1 MPRRA
6 QYTIKWLAELNAYS
20 FTGPAGETV
29 PFLQGEEWQQW
40 LGEHTAFAFHGYN
53 GQLNLLKERRR
64 SGEGYWYAYQRQETG
79 MVKRYIGRSEQLS
92 LERLEEVAALLGH
105 ERKGGPLLA
114 YASTGNPVDAYASSI
129 VPPPQFEPLLMPK
142 LQLPRLQSSLLPRE
156 QLWSLL
162 DKGLEYKL
170 TIVAGPAG
178 YGKTTAVSQ
187 WAADRSKQE
196 KFPRVASL
204 ILDEGDNDV
213 IRFWRYIIAAC
224 QAAYPGCGKEA
235 LEILRAHRLPP
246 FKPLRMMLTAL
257 LNELSQLE
265 HPAVLILDDCHVLH
279 TPQVIETLSFF
290 LDHLPTSLHL
300 YMLIRGDPPFSI
312 TRLRARNELF
322 DIYPPHLALSLEETR
337 VFFERELP
345 FPLTP
350 KEVRQI
356 HEHLEGWG
364 TGLRLL
370 AMSITGAN
378 NRREVEQILQTFTR
392 SHWSV
397 RAYLFEEVLHT
408 LTLEQQEFLLE
419 SCILPLV
426 NAELC
431 DAIYERK
438 DSAALLQVLRTGD
451 LFLIP
456 LDTSATWTRYHSLFA
471 DTMRQEAHK
480 RLGEPHLHQLLARAS
495 AWYEEHNLYAEAIET
510 ALDATNFMRA
520 LDLLECFLKEK
531 LHTQALATQEIYTL
545 HHWFRRLPEKDL
557 ARHPDLC
564 VHYAMTHLFLL
575 MEEPQLHPGRE
586 QIDHLLHLAE
596 QRWRDANNTEKL
608 AEIFAFRAL
617 LTRQEGNILQAV
629 TWARQA
635 LAWLPQQDRTWR
647 NLALTVVG
655 TGEILAGDLREARR
669 VLLEALALNE
679 QQGNF
684 LYARATRGMLA
695 WVSCEQ
701 GALHHTAEQFRQM
714 LSEARA
720 QEDRDDIARSL
731 YGLAQIHYQWNDL
744 EQAEKLTHEA
754 LEMTEQIHVE
764 EVQAQAAILLALIEQ
779 AQGQGEQAQQRLTA
793 WLVRTSTPHT
803 PLSYQL
809 YREVQA
815 CLARLQLAHGNLAAV
830 ERWFSNVEQSEEA
843 LPLLKRQREHIL
855 KIRYLLTQG
864 NISVAL
870 EQLKHICAE
879 AQRTDH
885 IALLLEA
892 QVVMILA
899 YARQGTQIQAR
910 AQLQALLE
918 ATHSEKHTRLFLDE
932 GEEMALLLRSIL
944 PQLTDKTLRHYTL
957 HLLNAF
963 ASASPTPAQPSAPN
977 TSLLL
982 EPLSPQEERVL
993 RLLASGN
1000 SNADIAREL
1009 VVSVNTIRTQ
1019 LQSIYRKLNVTN
1031 RVEASN
1037 IARQLG
1043 LV

>member
-6 QYTIKWLAELNAYS
+6 QYTISWLAELNAYS
-20 FTGPAGETV
+20 FIGPAGETASS
-29 PFLQGEEWQQW
+29 LQGEEWLQW
-40 LGEHTAFAFHGYN
+40 LGEHTAFAFHGRN

-79 MVKRYIGRSEQLS
+79 MVKRYLGRSEQLN
-92 LERLEEVAALLGH
+92 LERLEEVATLLRH
-105 ERKGGPLLA
+105 TSMYPNTA
-114 YASTGNPVDAYASSI
+114 TSQ
-129 VPPPQFEPLLMPK
+129 PPQFEPLLMPK

-156 QLWSLL
+156 QLWPLL

-170 TIVAGPAG
+170 TLIAGPAG
-178 YGKTTAVSQ
+178 YGKTTAIGQWLAKRRSQ
-187 WAADRSKQE
+187 E
-196 KFPRVASL
+196 GFPHVAYL
-204 ILDEGDNDV
+204 TLDEGDNDV

-224 QAAYPGCGKEA
+224 QDAYPDCGKEA
-235 LEILRAHRLPP
+235 LALLRAHRLPP
-246 FKPLRMMLTAL
+246 FKPLHMMLTTL

-265 HPAVLILDDCHVLH
+265 YPTVLILDDCHVLH

-300 YMLIRGDPPFSI
+300 YMLIRGDPPFSL
-312 TRLRARNELF
+312 TRLRARNELL
-322 DIYPPHLALSLEETR
+322 DIYPPHLAFSLEETR
-337 VFFERELP
+337 AFFERVLS
-345 FPLTP
+345 FSLTP

-378 NRREVEQILQTFTR
+378 DRREVEQILQTFTR

-408 LTLEQQEFLLE
+408 LTSEQQEFLLE

-431 DAIYERK
+431 DVIRERQN
-438 DSAALLQVLRTGD
+438 SAVLLQDLRASD

-456 LDTSATWTRYHSLFA
+456 LHGSGGWARYHPLFA

-480 RLGEPHLHQLLARAS
+480 RLGEPHLHRLLARAS
-495 AWYEEHNLYAEAIET
+495 AWYEAHNLYAEAIET

-520 LDLLECFLKEK
+520 LDLLERFLKEK
-531 LHTQALATQEIYTL
+531 LHTQALATQELYTL
-545 HHWFRRLPEKDL
+545 HRWFRRLPEKDL
-557 ARHPDLC
+557 AHHPDLC

-586 QIDHLLHLAE
+586 YIDHLLRLAE
-596 QRWRDANNTEKL
+596 QRWRDINNTEKL

-617 LTRQEGNILQAV
+617 LSRQEGNILQAV

-635 LAWLPQQDRTWR
+635 LAWLPQEDRTWR

-695 WVSCEQ
+695 WVGCEQ
-701 GALHHTAEQFRQM
+701 GTLHHTAEQFRQM
-714 LSEARA
+714 LSEART
-720 QEDRDDIARSL
+720 QEDSDDIARSL
-731 YGLAQIHYQWNDL
+731 YGLAQIYYQWNDL
-744 EQAEKLTHEA
+744 EKAEPMAREA
-754 LEMTEQIHVE
+754 LEVSEQMHIE
-764 EVQAQAAILLALIEQ
+764 EVQAQASILLALIEQ
-779 AQGQGEQAQQRLTA
+779 AQGQGKQAQQRLTA

-803 PLSYQL
+803 PLSYQH
-809 YREVQA
+809 YREVQT
-815 CLARLQLAHGNLAAV
+815 CLARLQLAHGSLAAV
-830 ERWFSNVEQSEEA
+830 ERWFSNIEQSEEA
-843 LPLLKRQREHIL
+843 LPLLKCQREHIL
-855 KIRYLLTQG
+855 KTRYLLAQG
-864 NISVAL
+864 SITVAL
-870 EQLKHICAE
+870 EQLNHICAE

-892 QVVMILA
+892 QVVMVLA
-899 YARQGTQIQAR
+899 YARQGTPAK
-910 AQLQALLE
+910 AFTQLQTLLE
-918 ATHSEKHTRLFLDE
+918 TTHSEGYTRLFLDE
-932 GEEMALLLRSIL
+932 GEEMALLLRGLL
-944 PQLTDKTLRHYTL
+944 PRLTDKTLRNHAL

-963 ASASPTPAQPSAPN
+963 APSSPTSTQPSTPGA
-977 TSLLL
+977 SLLL
-982 EPLSPQEERVL
+982 ESLSPQEERVL

-1019 LQSIYRKLNVTN
+1019 LQSVYRKLNVSN

-1037 IARQLG
+1037 TARQLG